1 MGVIS
6 EPILAFAILL
16 EFRIGFEGLLVKI
29 IFNIDIIVKFVY
41 LIPAN
46 FVYLFPLFLFV
57 AITIQR
63 YPGAKEFHCH

>member
-1 MGVIS
+1 MSVIS
-6 EPILAFAILL
+6 ESILALVILL

-46 FVYLFPLFLFV
+46 FVNLFPLLLFK

-63 YPGAKEFHCH
+63 YPGAKKFHGH